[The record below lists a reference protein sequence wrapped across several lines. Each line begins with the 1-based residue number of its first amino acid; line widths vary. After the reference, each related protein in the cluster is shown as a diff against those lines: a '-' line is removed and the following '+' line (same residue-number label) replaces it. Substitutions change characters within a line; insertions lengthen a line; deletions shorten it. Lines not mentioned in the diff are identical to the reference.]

1 MSNVEILEFRK
12 IQESTQTPGP
22 KCNRCFYDIIWDKP
36 TSEQLYGPGKNRPFE
51 MTKGTGH
58 TCPID
63 QQNNYITRKGYT
75 KDNVTNKVIWI
86 GMTGSLPPPPP
97 QQEQQM
103 QFTQSAIPSSSSA
116 DRTIKLPAQPN
127 SIIDIAAQMG
137 GLTNSVKQLAA
148 AYEAVAMRQNEE
160 IAKLKTIVDEYIRHN
175 PLESSFLELTKR
187 MMSYLPEAELGPKT
201 ADQYKVGFEST

>member
-1 MSNVEILEFRK
+1 MSTTQVEIQEFRK
-12 IQESTQTPGP
+12 LQENTQTPGP
-22 KCNRCFYDIIWDKP
+22 KCNRCFYDIIWDKAY
-36 TSEQLYGPGKNRPFE
+36 SESINGGRNKPFE

-63 QQNNYITRKGYT
+63 QQNNYITRQGYT
-75 KDNVTNKVIWI
+75 KDNITGKVIWI
-86 GMTGSLPPPPP
+86 GGG
-97 QQEQQM
+97 
-103 QFTQSAIPSSSSA
+103 SSSSS
-116 DRTIKLPAQPN
+116 PAPQQQHFPAAPTPIG
-127 SIIDIAAQMG
+127 STDIAAQIG

-148 AYEAVAMRQNEE
+148 AYESVAARQNEE

-187 MMSYLPEAELGPKT
+187 MLSYLPEAEMLPKT